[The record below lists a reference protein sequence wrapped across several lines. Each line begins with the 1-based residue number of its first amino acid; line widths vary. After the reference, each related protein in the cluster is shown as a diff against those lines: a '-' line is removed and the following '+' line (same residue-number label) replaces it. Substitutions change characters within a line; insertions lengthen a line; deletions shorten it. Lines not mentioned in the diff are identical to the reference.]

1 MLSRSFRRIGGKA
14 IIAML
19 VAAVLCGACEPAV
32 TIPGTPIVASPIAT
46 NVPQVVATTPVKS
59 AATVTTVPSA
69 TPNLTP
75 SATSALVAML
85 SLTPNLTAVATT
97 APFVPEP
104 GTSPPLTLTLPKD
117 WRVTYTRLPVVDQ
130 VGEAL
135 INVAAYAGPVTGD
148 AQTTGTGF
156 IYVLWNYPSLAP
168 ANPGALPTSVADFQK
183 QQILGDAYRLLRG
196 TVFDVSCTFGTYGHN
211 DFTIGKMPAYG
222 QTFQSTA
229 CQDNSPDVV
238 GWYAGLY
245 QGGTGLLFYAYI
257 QPVADYNLGRPD
269 LQRILD
275 SIVFSPNPVS
285 TATAAPIVPTA
296 ANTTPTALVP
306 TGTSVLN

>member
-1 MLSRSFRRIGGKA
+1 MLKRRHKLIGSTT
-14 IIAML
+14 IIAAL
-19 VAAVLCGACEPAV
+19 AYAVLLTSCEPAV
-32 TIPGTPIVASPIAT
+32 TIPGTPIIAASPMAT
-46 NVPQVVATTPVKS
+46 SMIQPAVVTQVKP
-59 AATVTTVPSA
+59 AATVSSAPSS

-75 SATSALVAML
+75 SATSALVAAM
-85 SLTPNLTAVATT
+85 SLTPNLTPVATN

-104 GTSPPLTLTLPKD
+104 GAPPPLTLTLPKG
-117 WRVTYTRLPVVDQ
+117 WRATYTRLPVVDQ

-135 INVAAYAGPVTGD
+135 INVAAYAGPVTGE

-168 ANPGALPTSVADFQK
+168 ANPGALPKSVTDFQK

-211 DFTIGKMPAYG
+211 DFMIGKLPAYG

-245 QGGTGLLFYAYI
+245 QDGTSLLFYAYI

-269 LQRILD
+269 LQTVLD
-275 SIVFSPNPVS
+275 SVVFNATTTVS
-285 TATAAPIVPTA
+285 TATAAPILTKAVPSTF
-296 ANTTPTALVP
+296 LP
-306 TGTSVLN
+306 TGTAELN